1 MGLGE
6 GITGCGCGLS
16 APKLGISKRLSR
28 SLESLR
34 PRSRS
39 RRQDVEG
46 SVNPGVNKYI
56 VCQSM
61 NDVALQPIYRNH
73 NAVTARPWNQDV
85 QKKNKITRS
94 RGGSFGRGMLQRSSG
109 RRRKVGPEPGTSDQ

>member
-39 RRQDVEG
+39 RRQGVEG
-46 SVNPGVNKYI
+46 SVNPVVDKYA

-61 NDVALQPIYRNH
+61 NDVASERKQPPVRALPWDV
-73 NAVTARPWNQDV
+73 NA
-85 QKKNKITRS
+85 QKENRMTRS
-94 RGGSFGRGMLQRSSG
+94 RGGSFGRGMLQRSSS

>member
-1 MGLGE
+1 MGFGKGL
-6 GITGCGCGLS
+6 TGCGCGLS

-39 RRQDVEG
+39 RRQALEG
-46 SVNPGVNKYI
+46 SVNPVADKYT

-61 NDVALQPIYRNH
+61 NDVAQQRSVRQVPVY
-73 NAVTARPWNQDV
+73 PWDDDG
-85 QKKNKITRS
+85 QKENRITRN
-94 RGGSFGRGMLQRSSG
+94 RGGSFGRGMIQRSSG
-109 RRRKVGPEPGTSDQ
+109 RRRKVGPEPYSSNQ